1 MSLKERTKLPSS
13 EKNSFSRRKSEQD
26 YHADDDSDTDLEPVG
41 ENELRESLR
50 KRLDDGEIDSLNIY
64 FRQMA
69 ETPLLSGEEELYYTK
84 LYSDAIN
91 SFRETLYGFG
101 YVALDHVLLIEES
114 NVENLDNYFNIHV
127 SADNN
132 FNSPAD
138 AVFLKFSE
146 WKASIKRDYAKLKES
161 FLSEGK
167 NTEKLRGGLVENL
180 ISYHVQSEYLDE
192 WYDVAGEYY
201 SQLSPVANTSGS
213 AGKPISRELW
223 KTIQGKI
230 LMDKEDFRARM
241 QTLKKFREQAELAR
255 KKILEGNL
263 RLVVSIA
270 KRYHSKGLPIT
281 DLIQEGNIGLMKAVD
296 KFNHTL
302 GHRFST
308 YASWW
313 IKQAVSR
320 AIADQSRIIRIPVHM
335 VATINKMFHEE
346 QRFLQKNGKEPT
358 PEELAAI
365 LEMPKERIR
374 ALKKMS
380 QQTLSLQAPIGDE
393 GESILQD
400 LIVDSESDSP
410 SENVSF
416 EMLKDRIKETLGTLS
431 EREQQ
436 VLMMRFGLSGEKE
449 KTLEELGA
457 HFNVTRERI
466 RQIEIKA
473 IEKLRHP
480 ERKKFLDGYYK

>member
-1 MSLKERTKLPSS
+1 MPDYTSGDESESDLERTDQNEFKDP
-13 EKNSFSRRKSEQD
+13 SRR
-26 YHADDDSDTDLEPVG
+26 
-41 ENELRESLR
+41 
-50 KRLDDGEIDSLNIY
+50 RLDDGELDSLNIY

-69 ETPLLSGEEELYYTK
+69 ETPLLSCEEELYFTK
-84 LYSDAIN
+84 LHSDAIN
-91 SFRETLYGFG
+91 SFRENLYGFG
-101 YVALDHVLLIEES
+101 YVALDHVLIIEEAT
-114 NVENLDNYFNIHV
+114 VESLDNYFNINI

-132 FNSPAD
+132 SNSPA
-138 AVFLKFSE
+138 ASVFLKFSG
-146 WKASIKRDYAKLKES
+146 WKESIKRDYAELKES
-161 FLSEGK
+161 FLAGGK
-167 NTEKLRGGLVENL
+167 NTEKLRGILVQNL
-180 ISYHVQSEYLDE
+180 ISHHVQSDYLDE

-201 SQLSPVANTSGS
+201 GQLSTAKVTGKAAIS
-213 AGKPISRELW
+213 APLW
-223 KTIQGKI
+223 KIIEEKI
-230 LMDKEDFRARM
+230 LMNKEDFRVRM

-255 KKILEGNL
+255 RKILEGNL

-281 DLIQEGNIGLMKAVD
+281 DLIQEGNMGLMKAVD

-308 YASWW
+308 YATWW

-320 AIADQSRIIRIPVHM
+320 AIADQSRIIRIPAHM

-374 ALKKMS
+374 ALRKMA
-380 QQTLSLQAPIGDE
+380 QQTLSLQAPVGDE

-410 SENVSF
+410 SDNISF

-436 VLMMRFGLSGEKE
+436 VLMMRFGLTGEKE

-480 ERKKFLDGYYK
+480 ERKKLLDGYYK

>member
-1 MSLKERTKLPSS
+1 MP
-13 EKNSFSRRKSEQD
+13 D
-26 YHADDDSDTDLEPVG
+26 YASGDDSDTGAELV
-41 ENELRESLR
+41 NEDELKESAR
-50 KRLDDGEIDSLNIY
+50 CRLDVGDIDSLNIY

-69 ETPLLSGEEELYYTK
+69 ENPLLSGEEELYYTK

-91 SFRETLYGFG
+91 SFRENLYGFG
-101 YVALDHVLLIEES
+101 YVALDHILIIEES
-114 NVENLDNYFNIHV
+114 TIENLDSHFNIHL

-132 FNSPAD
+132 LNSPPD

-146 WKASIKRDYAKLKES
+146 WMESIKRDYAGLKES
-161 FLSEGK
+161 FLSGGK
-167 NTEKLRGGLVENL
+167 NTEKLRGILVGNL
-180 ISYHVQSEYLDE
+180 IKYHVQSEYLNE

-201 SQLSPVANTSGS
+201 SQLSAGS
-213 AGKPISRELW
+213 KTPGRGGKGGDGELR
-223 KTIQGKI
+223 KIIGDKI
-230 LMDKEDFRARM
+230 LMNMGDFRARM
-241 QTLKKFREQAELAR
+241 ERLKKLREQAELAR
-255 KKILEGNL
+255 GKMLEGNL

-270 KRYHSKGLPIT
+270 KRYHGKGVPVT
-281 DLIQEGNIGLMKAVD
+281 DLIQEGNMGLMRAVD

-308 YASWW
+308 YATWW

-320 AIADQSRIIRIPVHM
+320 AVSDQSRVIRIPAHM

-374 ALKKMS
+374 ALRKMA
-380 QQTLSLQAPIGDE
+380 QQTISLQAPVGDE
-393 GESILQD
+393 GESLLQD
-400 LIVDSESDSP
+400 LIADSESDSP
-410 SENVSF
+410 SENVSS
-416 EMLKDRIKETLGTLS
+416 EMLKEKIRETLGTLS

-436 VLMMRFGLSGEKE
+436 VLLMRFGLTGEME

-457 HFNVTRERI
+457 HFHVSRERI

-480 ERKKFLDGYYK
+480 ERRKLLDGYFK

>member
-1 MSLKERTKLPSS
+1 
-13 EKNSFSRRKSEQD
+13 
-26 YHADDDSDTDLEPVG
+26 
-41 ENELRESLR
+41 
-50 KRLDDGEIDSLNIY
+50 
-64 FRQMA
+64 
-69 ETPLLSGEEELYYTK
+69 
-84 LYSDAIN
+84 
-91 SFRETLYGFG
+91 
-101 YVALDHVLLIEES
+101 
-114 NVENLDNYFNIHV
+114 
-127 SADNN
+127 
-132 FNSPAD
+132 
-138 AVFLKFSE
+138 
-146 WKASIKRDYAKLKES
+146 
-161 FLSEGK
+161 
-167 NTEKLRGGLVENL
+167 
-180 ISYHVQSEYLDE
+180 
-192 WYDVAGEYY
+192 
-201 SQLSPVANTSGS
+201 
-213 AGKPISRELW
+213 
-223 KTIQGKI
+223 
-230 LMDKEDFRARM
+230 
-241 QTLKKFREQAELAR
+241 
-255 KKILEGNL
+255 
-263 RLVVSIA
+263 
-270 KRYHSKGLPIT
+270 
-281 DLIQEGNIGLMKAVD
+281 
-296 KFNHTL
+296 
-302 GHRFST
+302 
-308 YASWW
+308 
-313 IKQAVSR
+313 
-320 AIADQSRIIRIPVHM
+320 
-335 VATINKMFHEE
+335 MFHEE

-358 PEELAAI
+358 PEELAAS